1 MGDLIAWESAFLLGV
16 PICAQDW
23 ESPFLKAL
31 ISSTTNEERKT
42 VTHTILK
49 KTKIATSLSLILG
62 SGLLFPVHA
71 QDAKDDVE
79 VIQVTGIRG
88 SVQESMGIKRDSAGV
103 VDAISAVDIGKFPDT
118 NLAESLQRITG
129 ISISRNNG

>member
-1 MGDLIAWESAFLLGV
+1 M
-16 PICAQDW
+16 
-23 ESPFLKAL
+23 
-31 ISSTTNEERKT
+31 
-42 VTHTILK
+42 THTILK

-103 VDAISAVDIGKFPDT
+103 VDAISACPCSG
-118 NLAESLQRITG
+118 
-129 ISISRNNG
+129 